1 MLTLICG
8 LPNAGKT
15 TFSKRFDNPL
25 HLDDIGTADSVIN
38 MMNQMDGDVVVE
50 GFFGTSAD
58 RKKIRSAYSG
68 EAVCIFIDISVEE
81 SISRENR
88 NRHPSILRNASKK
101 FEPPTLDEGWDE
113 IRIMR
118 GGKHEQCSRR
128 ETYT

>member
-15 TFSKRFDNPL
+15 TYSQQFDKPL
-25 HLDDIGTADSVIN
+25 HLDEIGTVDNVIN
-38 MMNQMDGDVVVE
+38 MMNQIDGDVVVE
-50 GFFGTSAD
+50 GFFGASAD

-68 EAVCIFIDISVEE
+68 DAVCIFLDISVDE
-81 SISRENR
+81 SIKRENR
-88 NRHPSILRNASKK
+88 NRHPSILRNAFTK

-118 GGKHEQCSRR
+118 WK
-128 ETYT
+128 T